1 MKRTIHTSQP
11 KEQRSH
17 LSRFK
22 MSMFLLGVFGILGAV
37 GYRVY
42 GLQVTDYEKYKA
54 IAASQHTRE
63 YSLEG
68 DRGGIFVQDI
78 KTGGTFP
85 VAINRKVYN
94 IAIDARTI
102 ADSTPE
108 NQQKIRDALV
118 SRFGTPSEEVDTLLA
133 DTESQWKLVTRGIP
147 QEDIEDIISQRL
159 RGLILEE
166 NQERFY
172 PERSFAASVI
182 GYMQKDQPDQGRYGV
197 EQQYND
203 VLKGK
208 DGFERKESDRRGVWL
223 AVSDR
228 DRVEPTQ
235 GSDLVLTLD
244 HTIQFKMEE
253 TLETLVEKFN
263 PKNAMGIVMDPQT
276 GEILAMANAP
286 DFDPNQYA
294 EVEDI
299 NLFRNPSIS
308 NLYEP
313 GSIFKPFTV
322 GLGLEGGVITPETEY
337 EDKGELTLNGYTIRN
352 ALSKVHGR
360 QNMQYALD
368 NSLNTGMVFI
378 QQELGRE
385 AFVEGL
391 LQKFRLG
398 QMTGVD
404 LPSEANPNLGNVQRE
419 IRDARDI
426 NYATASY
433 GQGIAFTPLQMLTSF
448 NAVANDGVIMK
459 PRIVKEVRS
468 IDGETT
474 TFGAEEIGRALSPE
488 ATRELAKMMVSTVD
502 NGHGR
507 GAAVE
512 GYSIGGKT
520 GTAQIATA
528 GGYGDDT
535 LQSFIQFATLANPRY
550 TLIISLDSPQGS
562 RFSDGSV
569 VPAVGELNEFLLNYF
584 EIEADRITTE

>member
-1 MKRTIHTSQP
+1 MKRTIHTAQS
-11 KEQRSH
+11 KEQGSH

-22 MSMFLLGVFGILGAV
+22 MSLFLLGVFGVLGSV
-37 GYRVY
+37 GFRAYE
-42 GLQVTDYEKYKA
+42 LQIADYEKYKA

-63 YSLEG
+63 YSLQG
-68 DRGGIFVQDI
+68 DRGGIFVQDL

-94 IAIDARTI
+94 VAIDPRII
-102 ADSTPE
+102 ATSSEE
-108 NQQKIRDALV
+108 NQQQIRETLITRFDTPAERVEELL
-118 SRFGTPSEEVDTLLA
+118 SR
-133 DTESQWKLVTRGIP
+133 TETQWQLVTRGIP
-147 QEDIEDIISQRL
+147 QEDIEDVIEARL
-159 RGLILEE
+159 RGLVFEE
-166 NQERFY
+166 RQERFY

-197 EQQYND
+197 EQYYND
-203 VLKGK
+203 MLKGK

-228 DRVEPTQ
+228 DRIEPTQ

-253 TLETLVEKFN
+253 TLETLVERFR
-263 PKNAMGIVMDPQT
+263 PKNAMGIIMDPQT
-276 GEILAMANAP
+276 GDILAMANAP

-299 NLFRNPSIS
+299 QQFRNPSIS

-322 GLGLEGGVITPETEY
+322 GLGLEAGVIRPDSEFV
-337 EDKGELTLNGYTIRN
+337 DRGELTLNGFTIRN

-368 NSLNTGMVFI
+368 NSLNTGMVHI
-378 QQELGRE
+378 QQQLGRE
-385 AFVEGL
+385 GFANGL
-391 LQKFRLG
+391 LERFRLG
-398 QMTGVD
+398 QKTGID
-404 LPSEANPNLGNVQRE
+404 LPSEAQPNLGNIQRE
-419 IRDARDI
+419 ARDARDI

-433 GQGIAFTPLQMLTSF
+433 GQGIALTPLQMLTSF
-448 NAVANDGVIMK
+448 NAIANDGVIMK
-459 PRIVKEVRS
+459 PRIVKEVRTAEG
-468 IDGETT
+468 DRT
-474 TFGAEEIGRALSPE
+474 TFGAEELGRALSPE
-488 ATRELAKMMVSTVD
+488 ATKQIAKMMVSTVD

-507 GAAVE
+507 RAAVK

-584 EIEADRITTE
+584 EIEPDRIIQE